1 MLESEIEK
9 KAGEL
14 VKRRGGLWLKWVSP
28 GMPGVPDRILIS
40 PAGKIVFVELK
51 QDRGR
56 LSNIQRWMRDRLRV
70 HGCDV
75 RVAHG
80 LQEVMS
86 VVDEVCPAPI
96 SDGVYR
102 ADQGTKEDRP
112 MA

>member
-9 KAGEL
+9 KAGE
-14 VKRRGGLWLKWVSP
+14 VVRRRGGLWLKWVSP

-40 PAGKIVFVELK
+40 ASGRIVFIELK

-56 LSNIQRWMRDRLRV
+56 LSNIQRWMRDRLRA

-80 LQEVMS
+80 VTEVMA
-86 VVDEVCPAPI
+86 VVDEICPAPI
-96 SDGVYR
+96 PDGVHGE
-102 ADQGTKEDRP
+102 DQEPKTDRT